1 MNWSEYLDQLLQWVE
16 MQDKVFIWI
25 FFFFSNLLENVF
37 PPWPGDTVT
46 VFGGFFVAQTETGNP
61 SGFGMWGLTTSTL
74 LGNLAGAF
82 IMYKFGHRFL
92 NFIRNKN
99 FPFKDELYSEEK
111 IESTFDWFRRNS
123 ILVVII
129 SRFSAGIRFFV
140 SIVAG
145 MVHMNLFL
153 FTFLFTIA
161 VFLWCGLL
169 IYGGYSVGQNWEI
182 ILDYLAVY
190 NRIIMILFIL
200 GILIF
205 AFVKFRKKKD

>member
-1 MNWSEYLDQLLQWVE
+1 MKWSEYLEILLRWVE
-16 MQDKVFIWI
+16 MQDKILIWI

-46 VFGGFFVAQTETGNP
+46 VFGGFFVGQTEEGNP
-61 SGFGMWGLTTSTL
+61 SGFGMLGLWSSTI

-92 NFIRNKN
+92 NFVKHRN

-111 IESTFDWFRRNS
+111 IESTFAWFRRNA
-123 ILVVII
+123 VVVVVL

-145 MVHMNLFL
+145 MVHMNIFT
-153 FTFLFTIA
+153 FTFLFTLA
-161 VFLWCGLL
+161 VLLWCGLL

-182 ILDYLAVY
+182 ILEYLAIY
-190 NRIIMILFIL
+190 NRIII
-200 GILIF
+200 ILIGV
-205 AFVKFRKKKD
+205 AILVYILLKMRKKTS

>member
-1 MNWSEYLDQLLQWVE
+1 MKWSEYLENLLQWVE
-16 MQDKVFIWI
+16 MQDKILIWI

-46 VFGGFFVAQTETGNP
+46 VFGGFFVAQTEEGNP
-61 SGFGMWGLTTSTL
+61 SGFGMLGLWSSTI

-92 NFIRNKN
+92 NFVRHRN

-111 IESTFDWFRRNS
+111 IESTFAWFRRNAVV
-123 ILVVII
+123 VVIL

-145 MVHMNLFL
+145 MVHMNILA
-153 FTFLFTIA
+153 FTFLFTLA
-161 VFLWCGLL
+161 VILWCGLL
-169 IYGGYSVGQNWEI
+169 IYGGYSVGQNWEV
-182 ILDYLAVY
+182 ILEYLAIY
-190 NRIIMILFIL
+190 NRIIIIVIGVAISVYILL
-200 GILIF
+200 
-205 AFVKFRKKKD
+205 KMRKKTS